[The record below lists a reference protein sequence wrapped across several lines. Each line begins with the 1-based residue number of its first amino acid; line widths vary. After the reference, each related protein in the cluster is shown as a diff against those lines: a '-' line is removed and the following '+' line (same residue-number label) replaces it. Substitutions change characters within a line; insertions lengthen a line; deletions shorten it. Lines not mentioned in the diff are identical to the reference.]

1 MRSEYFLILNV
12 NYLLACALTIN
23 NQCGD
28 SSAGR
33 LHQTVMSVVASAP
46 DTCPVQVKS
55 LTDLLV
61 RDLPGYAN
69 RVIQQRRS
77 RKDRT
82 YSSIVTASVPE
93 LKPIDT
99 ISREYPPRF
108 PQSAPT
114 QVFISTL
121 ERQYTGLQSAQLQQ
135 FHWLFLAKT
144 SLGWRLVNIYARTG
158 GSPGANTPVT
168 PPTESSRTV
177 VGEAIRI
184 WLNDCH
190 LGKIRA

>member
-1 MRSEYFLILNV
+1 MILNV

-23 NQCGD
+23 HHCAD
-28 SSAGR
+28 SSAER
-33 LHQTVMSVVASAP
+33 THQSVIPVVASAP
-46 DTCPVQVKS
+46 NMCPAKVES

-69 RVIQQRRS
+69 RLIQQRRS
-77 RKDRT
+77 RTDRT
-82 YSSIVTASVPE
+82 YSSVVTASVPE
-93 LKPIDT
+93 LQPIDT
-99 ISREYPPRF
+99 VSREYPLRF

-144 SLGWRLVNIYARTG
+144 SLGWRLVNIYVRTG
-158 GSPGANTPVT
+158 GSPGAGTAVT

-190 LGKIRA
+190 LGKVRV